1 MGAIP
6 SLLHIDFRASGSIRT
21 EWSVRAYLAV
31 LRIADYRLLWIGL
44 VLNLL
49 GDGATFAA
57 MAWMTV
63 ERAGAAGLGVLG
75 VCLTL
80 PVLVGG
86 AVIGPLLDRF
96 SRRKL
101 LIYDSIVRGFVVAGI
116 PLLAAIGAFQ
126 IWQLYVVAAVY
137 GLLKIIPLAGTPA
150 VLPEL
155 VPPERLQAATGLEST
170 AMGAASIAGP
180 AIGAVLIWLIGPTN
194 VLLLDALTYFTFAG
208 LIMLIKAP
216 LGRPEPAD
224 AVPESGPDAMP
235 AGRPRRRA
243 GWSPVFRLLLRDR
256 FLLFLTIG
264 FALFNIS
271 AGALLV
277 ALPWLA
283 KVHLDGGPGVLGL
296 MLAVGA
302 TAELVGSVV
311 SGAVKTSDRQM
322 VRIGYFQFLAGASL
336 LLLVPAS
343 LPFVL
348 AGLVLNGVLT
358 SPMTVLGG
366 VVRLTRTPNE
376 QRGRAMTLMRTTMS
390 GALPLG
396 SALGGF
402 LLAGGHYTALILA
415 VVILAATPGV
425 LTVLG
430 FRNTATFRP
439 DVGAD
444 ARPAAVPAT

>member
-1 MGAIP
+1 M
-6 SLLHIDFRASGSIRT
+6 
-21 EWSVRAYLAV
+21 RAYLAV

-57 MAWMTV
+57 MAWITV

-101 LIYDSIVRGFVVAGI
+101 FIYDSVLRGFVVAGI
-116 PLLAAIGAFQ
+116 PLLAALGLFAV
-126 IWQLYVVAAVY
+126 WQLYVVAAVY

-180 AIGAVLIWLIGPTN
+180 AIGAALIWLIGATN
-194 VLLLDALTYFTFAG
+194 VLLLDALTYFAFAG
-208 LIMLIKAP
+208 LIAMIKAP
-216 LGRPEPAD
+216 LGRPEPVPVETGAD
-224 AVPESGPDAMP
+224 
-235 AGRPRRRA
+235 GRVRRQG
-243 GWSPVFRLLLRDR
+243 GWGPVFRLLLRDR

-283 KVHLDGGPGVLGL
+283 KVHLERGPGVLGL

-302 TAELVGSVV
+302 TAELIGSVV
-311 SGAVKTSDRQM
+311 SGAVRTSDRQM
-322 VRIGYFQFLAGASL
+322 IRIGFFQFLAGASL

-348 AGLVLNGVLT
+348 AGLVLNGILT

-396 SALGGF
+396 AALGGL
-402 LLAGGHYTALILA
+402 LLAGGHYTALIVA
-415 VVILAATPGV
+415 VALLAAAPG
-425 LTVLG
+425 LLIALS

-439 DVGAD
+439 DTPDVPA
-444 ARPAAVPAT
+444 AAVPAT

>member
-1 MGAIP
+1 M
-6 SLLHIDFRASGSIRT
+6 
-21 EWSVRAYLAV
+21 RAYLAV
-31 LRIADYRLLWIGL
+31 LGIRDYRLLWIGL

-57 MAWMTV
+57 MAWITV
-63 ERAGAAGLGVLG
+63 EQAGAAGLGVLG

-101 LIYDSIVRGFVVAGI
+101 FIYDSVLRGFVVACI
-116 PLLAAIGAFQ
+116 PLLAALGAFQ
-126 IWQLYVVAAVY
+126 MWHLYVVAAVY

-180 AIGAVLIWLIGPTN
+180 AIGAALIWLVGATN
-194 VLLLDALTYFTFAG
+194 VLVLDALTYFAFAG
-208 LIMLIKAP
+208 LIMMIKAP
-216 LGRPEPAD
+216 LGRPEPTTVEPGA
-224 AVPESGPDAMP
+224 
-235 AGRPRRRA
+235 RRQG
-243 GWSPVFRLLLRDR
+243 GWSPVFRVLLRDR
-256 FLLFLTIG
+256 FLLYLTVG

-277 ALPWLA
+277 TLPWLA
-283 KVHLDGGPGVLGL
+283 KIEFASGPGILGL
-296 MLAVGA
+296 MLAVAA
-302 TAELVGSVV
+302 TAELIGSVV
-311 SGAVKTSDRQM
+311 SGAMKTSDRQM
-322 VRIGYFQFLAGASL
+322 IRIGIFQMLAGASL

-348 AGLVLNGVLT
+348 AGLILNGILT

-366 VVRLTRTPNE
+366 VVRLTRTPVE
-376 QRGRAMTLMRTTMS
+376 QRGRAMTLMRTMMS

-396 SALGGF
+396 AALGGLLLEANQYTTLIVIVV
-402 LLAGGHYTALILA
+402 LLAALPGLLTTLSFRK
-415 VVILAATPGV
+415 VDTFKLAA
-425 LTVLG
+425 
-430 FRNTATFRP
+430 
-439 DVGAD
+439 D
-444 ARPAAVPAT
+444 AQPAAVPAK

>member
-1 MGAIP
+1 
-6 SLLHIDFRASGSIRT
+6 
-21 EWSVRAYLAV
+21 VRAYLAV

-57 MAWMTV
+57 MAWITV
-63 ERAGAAGLGVLG
+63 EQAGAAGLGVLG

-101 LIYDSIVRGFVVAGI
+101 MIYDSIVRGFVVAGI

-126 IWQLYVVAAVY
+126 IWHLYVVAAVY

-155 VPPERLQAATGLEST
+155 VPADRLQAATGLEST
-170 AMGAASIAGP
+170 AMGAANIAGP
-180 AIGAVLIWLIGPTN
+180 AVGAALIWLIGPHN
-194 VLLLDALTYFTFAG
+194 VLLLDALTYFVFAG
-208 LIMLIKAP
+208 LIVMIKAP
-216 LGRPEPAD
+216 LGRPEQTSTDPAD
-224 AVPESGPDAMP
+224 
-235 AGRPRRRA
+235 RRR
-243 GWSPVFRLLLRDR
+243 GWSPVFRLLVRDR

-264 FALFNIS
+264 FALFNVS

-283 KVHLDGGPGVLGL
+283 KIHYGAGPGILGL
-296 MLAVGA
+296 MLAVNA
-302 TAELVGSVV
+302 AAELVGSVV
-311 SGAVKTSDRQM
+311 SGAVRTSERQM
-322 VRIGYFQFLAGASL
+322 IRIGIFQFFAGASL
-336 LLLVPAS
+336 LLLVPGS

-348 AGLVLNGVLT
+348 IGLVLNGILT
-358 SPMTVLGG
+358 APMTVLGG

-396 SALGGF
+396 SALGG
-402 LLAGGHYTALILA
+402 LLLTGNHYMALMLL
-415 VVILAATPGV
+415 VVVLAAAPGL
-425 LTVLG
+425 LTVLS
-430 FRNTATFRP
+430 FRNVSTFRP
-439 DVGAD
+439 GPQ
-444 ARPAAVPAT
+444 PATVPAG